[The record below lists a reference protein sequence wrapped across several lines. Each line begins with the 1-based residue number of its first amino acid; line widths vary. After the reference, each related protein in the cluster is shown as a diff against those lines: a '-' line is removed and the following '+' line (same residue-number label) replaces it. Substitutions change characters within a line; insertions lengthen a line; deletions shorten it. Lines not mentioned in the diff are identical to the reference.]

1 MTRAA
6 GILAAVATL
15 NIVFVADI
23 SIIKRIVFTTQAR
36 IITVDVIASC
46 GGGACTIIVFRSVL
60 RFIKLLLQVLNQ
72 LLQCKRQSDA
82 PNPLNIQPGMKSKS
96 WY

>member
-1 MTRAA
+1 M
-6 GILAAVATL
+6 LAAVATL
-15 NIVFVADI
+15 KIIFLADI

-46 GGGACTIIVFRSVL
+46 GGGACMVIVFRSVL

-72 LLQCKRQSDA
+72 LLQCKRQYDA
-82 PNPLNIQPGMKSKS
+82 PNPLNIHPGMKSKS